1 MRMDTSATDR
11 PTHDRT
17 RTAIQTRRI
26 ARQTSDELDGYAA
39 EARNR
44 GMFPGE
50 QAAITW
56 RRVELA
62 KQVRT

>member
-1 MRMDTSATDR
+1 MTEPEQQSKL
-11 PTHDRT
+11 
-17 RTAIQTRRI
+17 AII
-26 ARQTSDELDGYAA
+26 ARQTADELDGYQ
-39 EARNR
+39 ERARKR

>member
-1 MRMDTSATDR
+1 MTEPEQQSKL
-11 PTHDRT
+11 
-17 RTAIQTRRI
+17 AII
-26 ARQTSDELDGYAA
+26 ARQTADELDGY
-39 EARNR
+39 ESQARNR

-62 KQVRT
+62 KQVKR

>member
-1 MRMDTSATDR
+1 MSHR
-11 PTHDRT
+11 
-17 RTAIQTRRI
+17 RRI
-26 ARQTSDELDGYAA
+26 GWQMTLPEQDRKLTQIATITTEAELQGWEQQARKG
-39 EARNR
+39 

>member
-1 MRMDTSATDR
+1 MNIAEQHSKL
-11 PTHDRT
+11 
-17 RTAIQTRRI
+17 AII

-39 EARNR
+39 EASNR

>member
-1 MRMDTSATDR
+1 MTETEQQSKL
-11 PTHDRT
+11 
-17 RTAIQTRRI
+17 AII
-26 ARQTSDELDGYAA
+26 ARQSSDELDGCAA
-39 EARNR
+39 EARKR